1 MIRRGHALGVHAR
14 WGADTRIPATGGIV
28 STPNADNLIGQ
39 TIGPYVIAARIG
51 GGGMGVVY
59 QARDTKLGRTV
70 ALKFLPPQWS
80 HDEDARQRFIRE
92 AQAASATNHPNIC
105 TIHDI
110 ATAPDGQ
117 LFIVMAYYE
126 GKTLKQRLA
135 SGPLSVDESL
145 DIATQIADG
154 LAKAHAQ
161 GVVHRDV
168 KPGNVILTEDGARIV
183 DFGLATFANA
193 LKLTVEHST
202 FGTAAYMSPEQVR
215 GQSADARSDVWAVGV
230 ILYEM
235 LTGHVPFQGSHA
247 EAIAYA
253 IRNETPEP
261 IRSTRPDIREEI
273 EQVVFRAMH
282 KEPSIRF
289 ANGRTLA
296 RALREVR
303 GQSLPLDLRTE
314 AVTLPLPRPI
324 GEKRRRSRRKIWATA
339 AVLAAVTAGASTYL
353 AWPVARTS
361 IVVAPFGNQTGDTD
375 LDQYRLALTHSLTAS
390 LRDSTDLQVAPYGR
404 VLEVLR
410 RFIDERSDISNREA
424 IQAITANVGASFVI
438 VPTLL
443 RDGAAWR
450 ARVELRDPRTANSV
464 WEHETQ
470 AETSSLTRDVA
481 YRLATVLANDIDAH
495 LKSRRTALIETLW
508 AASPFSH
515 PERRGRFGSLE
526 AAKAFGDGAAL
537 YDELEYAEA
546 RQAFRK
552 AADLDPRNAI
562 VAAWLSRAAQLV
574 KDEREATEAA
584 ERAEGLIT
592 SQTPPIDALLVRAIA
607 AEARRDIPEAERAYR
622 ELVRREPHEPEW
634 AMELGGFLDR
644 QTKRREAVASYHQ
657 ALMLDVR
664 SLRPRLELCRM
675 YNPARLNEPAEART
689 HGEAALAGY
698 TALGASG
705 GEAQS
710 RLCLVDVLAAGKD
723 EERKQ
728 ARSQAEEALGIFGR
742 LQYDYNAARA
752 EYYLA
757 YVAGMQGQLKDSIGW
772 GEKALAH
779 ARKSGNAVT
788 AGETLINLGAAH
800 VALGDWMKGLNYYE
814 QAYPLYQG
822 WRDEAR
828 AAQVQANRGAL
839 LIEHG
844 NPEQGILD
852 VKNALRVFENLG
864 DRRFQTFSLR
874 ALATYYRRQGKLED
888 ASRELNKGLAIARE
902 RNLADSV
909 TVMTTMLALTQFD
922 DGDYDA
928 ARRSL
933 LDALKGA
940 TGRRSTEARIHLAR
954 TYVRLGDLAAA
965 ESDLRMAEQDL
976 NASPNDALAAL
987 LWLVRGEWSIEG
999 NHSRDGRASFEK
1011 ASMLWQGSFPEPAA
1025 VEARAHLGF
1034 LNAIE
1039 GRIDEGRQMLR
1050 SSTDGADKLAHRS
1063 LSARCYLL
1071 LADAELARG
1080 QLRAAAAALNAIPP
1094 DDATATIGPE
1104 LRAQVYDVRGRLQHA
1119 LGDPDA
1125 AARSADAARAAV
1137 RSIAQRIPADRRGAF
1152 EARPIVRHLEQ

>member
-1 MIRRGHALGVHAR
+1 
-14 WGADTRIPATGGIV
+14 V

-289 ANGRTLA
+289 ANGRILA

-324 GEKRRRSRRKIWATA
+324 GEKRRRSLRRIWATA

-390 LRDSTDLQVAPYGR
+390 LRDAPDLSVTPYSR
-404 VLEVLR
+404 LLEIVR
-410 RFIDERSDISNREA
+410 RFEQEGSDVSSRDA
-424 IQAITANVGASFVI
+424 IQAITANTQASWVV

-443 RDGAAWR
+443 RDGGSWR
-450 ARVELRDPRTANSV
+450 ARVELRDPRTANSI
-464 WEHETQ
+464 WTHETTR
-470 AETSSLTRDVA
+470 ETSSLTHEVA
-481 YRLATVLANDIDAH
+481 HRLTSILAEDIDAR
-495 LKSRRTALIETLW
+495 LSSRRTATVKALLGLL
-508 AASPFSH
+508 PFGRR
-515 PERRGRFGSLE
+515 ERPGHVRSLE
-526 AAKAFGDGAAL
+526 VAKALADGIGW
-537 YDELEYAEA
+537 YDDLEYAKA
-546 RQAFRK
+546 RQAFRT
-552 AADLDPRNAI
+552 AANLDARNPL
-562 VAAWLSRAAQLV
+562 VLAWLSRVALVMRDENAAL
-574 KDEREATEAA
+574 DAA
-584 ERAEGLIT
+584 ERSLPLLTAEVA
-592 SQTPPIDALLVRAIA
+592 PVDAVFVEAVA
-607 AEARRDIPEAERAYR
+607 AEARRDLATAERKYR
-622 ELVRREPHEPEW
+622 ALRAQRPDDPSLV
-634 AMELGGFLDR
+634 MELAGFFDR
-644 QTKRREAVASYHQ
+644 QARNADAVVEYHEA
-657 ALMLDVR
+657 LRLDER
-664 SLRPRLELCRM
+664 LLRPQLELCRM
-675 YNPARLNEPAEART
+675 YSPSRLNEPASART
-689 HGEAALAGY
+689 HGGNALDGY
-698 TALGASG
+698 RTLGTQAEEG
-705 GEAQS
+705 QS
-710 RLCLVDVLAAGKD
+710 LLCLADVLALGRDEQRVQAGTLAQAALKLF
-723 EERKQ
+723 EE
-728 ARSQAEEALGIFGR
+728 LD
-742 LQYDYNAARA
+742 YDYSAARA

-757 YVAGMQGQLKDSIGW
+757 LVAAMQGRFKESVAI
-772 GEKALAH
+772 GEKALVR
-779 ARKSGNAVT
+779 ARDAGNIAVQ
-788 AGETLINLGAAH
+788 ATLMSNLGAAH
-800 VALGDWMKGLNYYE
+800 VSLGNRAQGADYYQ
-814 QAYPLYQG
+814 QAYKLYQS
-822 WRDEAR
+822 WRDESR
-828 AAQVQANRGAL
+828 AARIQANRGAL
-839 LIEHG
+839 LIESG
-844 NPEQGILD
+844 RAAEGLLD
-852 VKNALRVFENLG
+852 VKNALSVVERLG
-864 DRRFQTFSLR
+864 DTNFQTYCLR
-874 ALATYYRRQGKLED
+874 ILATYYRNQGRHAD
-888 ASRELNKGLAIARE
+888 ALRELNKALAIAKE
-902 RNLADSV
+902 RNLADNV
-909 TVMTTMLALTQFD
+909 TVMTTFVALSQFET
-922 DGDYDA
+922 GDYRDA
-928 ARRSL
+928 IESLRS
-933 LDALKGA
+933 ALKDGS
-940 TGRRSTEARIHLAR
+940 GRLSSEARIRLAR
-954 TYVRLGDLAAA
+954 TYIRMGSLTLAATELERA
-965 ESDLRMAEQDL
+965 ESELRT
-976 NASPNDALAAL
+976 SPNEGLQVL
-987 LWLVRGEWSIEG
+987 FLLVRGEWELESGQPREAQATFE
-999 NHSRDGRASFEK
+999 RAVN
-1011 ASMLWQGSFPEPAA
+1011 AWQESSPEPAV
-1025 VEARAHLGF
+1025 VEARAYFGILTARAGHVDAGRRSVRAALEAAERLGYRD
-1034 LNAIE
+1034 LE
-1039 GRIDEGRQMLR
+1039 
-1050 SSTDGADKLAHRS
+1050 
-1063 LSARCYLL
+1063 ARCRLL
-1071 LADAELARG
+1071 LTEIEVTAR
-1080 QLRAAAAALNAIPP
+1080 RFNEARSALDAIPP
-1094 DDATATIGPE
+1094 DSQEQTIGPE
-1104 LRAQVYDVRGRLQHA
+1104 LRAESHYWRGRLQA
-1119 LGDPDA
+1119 ESGDSVA
-1125 AARSADAARAAV
+1125 AQRSTDAART
-1137 RSIAQRIPADRRGAF
+1137 
-1152 EARPIVRHLEQ
+1152 IVRDVSERLPDEYRASFLARATLRHFQ